1 MTRPIADT
9 SLPLLPNKG
18 SLVWGWQPGSEVRQP
33 ESEVGYD
40 EDRLT
45 HWRALALFGG
55 LVIVEGSLL
64 AMIGPGY
71 SWFGLALVFWPLF
84 VLVSVA
90 TTIYYGASFLGASAI
105 SFVLYLSA
113 ANAGVPANTVIS
125 APWVVPVALGLMLA
139 GSTLLAMGVVRD
151 IQIARELDPDSD
163 S

>member
-55 LVIVEGSLL
+55 LVLAEGSML
-64 AMIGPGY
+64 AMIGPG
-71 SWFGLALVFWPLF
+71 SEWFGLSLVFWPLF

-90 TTIYYGASFLGASAI
+90 TTIYYGVSFLGASAV
-105 SFVLYLSA
+105 SFALYLSV
-113 ANAGVPANTVIS
+113 ANDGSPAGATPST
-125 APWVVPVALGLMLA
+125 PWALPVALVLMLA
-139 GSTLLAMGVVRD
+139 GSICLLLGIVRD
-151 IQIARELDPDSD
+151 LQIARQLDPDSD
-163 S
+163 